1 MTRPTFCL
9 VRLIPAV
16 TVVLPLSALLV
27 GCTGTP
33 EAGSVTQT
41 VTVTAT
47 ATIEARP
54 DDPPSLAAD
63 EAGTARDAQ
72 FIVERI
78 CQVQAAYVEFEQLT
92 GNLAANPDNYRQAKD
107 LAAGVAFTIDGLSS
121 RMAMGPSEGWT
132 DPWLALRAL
141 QVADAVD
148 GSRTYF
154 ESAAR
159 AESVDEL
166 ISLVLGVLSDPIDF
180 GGLGDLPGRL
190 PAEQRDEL
198 LRCVGG

>member
-33 EAGSVTQT
+33 EAASVTQT

-47 ATIEARP
+47 IEARP
-54 DDPPSLAAD
+54 EDPPSLAAD

-72 FIVERI
+72 FIVDRI

-141 QVADAVD
+141 QVADVVD

-166 ISLVLGVLSDPIDF
+166 ISLVIGVLDDPIKSAV
-180 GGLGDLPGRL
+180 LGDLPGRL
-190 PAEQRDEL
+190 PAAQKEEL
-198 LRCVGG
+198 LRCVAG